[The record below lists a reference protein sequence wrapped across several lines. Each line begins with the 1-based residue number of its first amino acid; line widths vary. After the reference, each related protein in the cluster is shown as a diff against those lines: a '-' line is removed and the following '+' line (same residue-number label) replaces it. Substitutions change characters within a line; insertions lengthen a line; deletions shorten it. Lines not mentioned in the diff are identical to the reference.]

1 MATPTLPKSSPRGP
15 KGNFLFGN
23 ISDYSQDPMGFTRQC
38 ADEYGDVVPFSS
50 LLFSGIQLNHPD
62 DIEQVMV
69 TRRDYFVKDQS
80 LSILRLIL
88 GKGLLTS
95 EGDFWQRQRRLMQ
108 PAFHRDRITAYSE
121 TMVNYTN
128 RLLATWPS
136 GEVRDIHQE
145 MMGLT
150 VEIAAQT
157 LFGVNVTEATAD
169 IDKSMECIIEYF
181 GLRSTNPLLFFV
193 ADWVPTPT
201 NLRFRRVAQG
211 MQALIASFIE
221 QRRSA
226 PEKPS
231 GKRPEEKGDLLSM
244 LLEARDE
251 EGRPMPDQ
259 QLQDEVMTL
268 LVAGHETTANALS
281 WTLYLLAQHPE
292 VEAKL
297 LTELKTVL
305 EGKSPTVENYPQLS
319 FTAQVIKESLR
330 LYPPAWAIGRT
341 VVKPCEISGYQL
353 KPGNFVFLSPWIV
366 QSDPRFFEQ
375 PKTFMPERW
384 STAFEKQLP
393 DFAYFPFGGGPRS
406 CIGQAFAMMELVLV
420 LATIMQQFQFELV
433 PEPSVELWGAFTL
446 RPRHGIKMTITKRA
460 TTN

>member
-1 MATPTLPKSSPRGP
+1 
-15 KGNFLFGN
+15 FGN
-23 ISDYSQDPMGFTRQC
+23 ISDYSKDPMAFTRHC
-38 ADEYGDVVPFSS
+38 ADKYGDVVPFSG
-50 LLFSGIQLNHPD
+50 LLFPGIQLNHPD
-62 DIEQVMV
+62 DIEQVIV
-69 TRRDYFVKDQS
+69 TQRDCFVKDQS

-95 EGDFWQRQRRLMQ
+95 EGEFWQRQRRLMQ

-157 LFGVNVTEATAD
+157 LFGVNVTESAAD
-169 IDKSMECIIEYF
+169 IDKAMEAIIKYF

-193 ADWVPTPT
+193 PDWVPIPA
-201 NLRFRRVAQG
+201 NLQFQRVARG
-211 MQALIASFIE
+211 MHDLIASFIA
-221 QRRSA
+221 QRRSTN
-226 PEKPS
+226 
-231 GKRPEEKGDLLSM
+231 EEKGDLLSM
-244 LLEARDE
+244 LLQARDE
-251 EGRPMPDQ
+251 AGQPMPDQ

-268 LVAGHETTANALS
+268 LVAGHETTANSLS
-281 WTLYLLAQHPE
+281 WTLYLLAQYPE
-292 VEAKL
+292 IEAKL
-297 LTELKTVL
+297 LAELKTVL
-305 EGKSPTVENYPQLS
+305 NGESPTVENYQQLS

-341 VVKPCEISGYQL
+341 VVKPCEIGGCQL

-384 STAFEKQLP
+384 TSEFEKQLP
-393 DFAYFPFGGGPRS
+393 TFAYFPFSGGPRG

-420 LATIMQQFQFELV
+420 LATIMQQFEFELV
-433 PEPSVELWGAFTL
+433 PEQSVELWGAFTL
-446 RPRHGIKMTITKRA
+446 RPRHGIKMVITKRA
-460 TTN
+460 SSHHH